1 LWDRLGGRSEGGG
14 TVFLAEGEDTGYCEY
29 GKGREEGG
37 DYQ

>member
-1 LWDRLGGRSEGGG
+1 LDRLGGSGDGDD
-14 TVFLAEGEDTGYCEY
+14 TALLAEGEDMGYCEY